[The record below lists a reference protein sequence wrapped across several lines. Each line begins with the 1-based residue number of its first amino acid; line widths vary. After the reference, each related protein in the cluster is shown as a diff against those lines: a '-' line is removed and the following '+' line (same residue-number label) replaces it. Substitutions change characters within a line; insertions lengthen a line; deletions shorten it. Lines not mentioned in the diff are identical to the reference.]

1 MSQHQDAKQQAAL
14 ARWQKIREQG
24 PLRFIVYR
32 GMLGWGL
39 PTAVLWCGLMTVFT
53 DRPFLP
59 LLTAALIGFPIGG
72 LIWGGAMWFIAER
85 QVRTTRDP

>member
-1 MSQHQDAKQQAAL
+1 MSDAKQEAAR

-24 PLRFIVYR
+24 PLRFIVVR

-39 PTAVLWCGLMTVFT
+39 ITAVLWCGLMMVFT
-53 DRPFLP
+53 EREFLP

-72 LIWGGAMWFIAER
+72 LVWGGAMWFMAEKHR
-85 QVRTTRDP
+85 ERSER

>member
-1 MSQHQDAKQQAAL
+1 MSDAKQEAAL

-24 PLRFIVYR
+24 PLRFIVVR

-39 PTAVLWCGLMTVFT
+39 ITAVLWCGLMMVFT
-53 DRPFLP
+53 EREFLP

-72 LIWGGAMWFIAER
+72 LVWGGAMWFMAEKHR
-85 QVRTTRDP
+85 ERSER

>member
-1 MSQHQDAKQQAAL
+1 MTTNSDPKQQAAL

-39 PTAVLWCGLMTVFT
+39 TTAVLWCGLMMVFT
-53 DRPFLP
+53 DREFIP
-59 LLTAALIGFPIGG
+59 LLIAALIGFPIGG
-72 LIWGGAMWFIAER
+72 LVWGGAMWFMAEKR
-85 QVRTTRDP
+85 RERADP

>member
-14 ARWQKIREQG
+14 ARWQKIRDQG
-24 PLRFIVYR
+24 PLRFIVVR

-53 DRPFLP
+53 DREFVP

-72 LIWGGAMWFIAER
+72 LVWGGAMWFMAEKHR
-85 QVRTTRDP
+85 ERSER